1 VGFWGVN
8 VTPAMSPFEVKNLQ
22 WLWAVGVEDVELVGN
37 FWFPA
42 KRLQCP
48 QGLSEG

>member
-1 VGFWGVN
+1 ML
-8 VTPAMSPFEVKNLQ
+8 PQPLSPFEVKSLQ
-22 WLWAVGVEDVELVGN
+22 WLLAVGAEDVELVRN

-42 KRLQCP
+42 KRLQSP